1 MRYDNPFSGLPIA
14 KLFETLL
21 PDFILAFAFFTALVY
36 GVLAKRF
43 QHQRSAVTVSATA
56 AFALSVGL
64 VWWEQRMGVSIR
76 DLGPFAVGFAI
87 IVLAAVM
94 YHAIRQVG
102 GSWAG
107 IGIALGASLLISKL
121 IGADWPIDP
130 QLIQTVITVALIV
143 GILAFLMHRSWHHV
157 ALAPRHVSLPPVK
170 HDMRGL
176 QEGRVLSDVLRRRF
190 RDIEKRADRLHEH
203 PADGQDVLL
212 QLKRML
218 PDVGWLTE
226 RLARLREKAYRMR
239 QGHVARIEEIG
250 ALTRKLPPTAK
261 RQLSGQLQEQYRE
274 LGIELRLERLDS
286 AAAEAEKRI
295 RDLTLEAERCAASY
309 DFRRLHD
316 ALKAAEKL
324 QEHNSSL
331 FQTIRRTEKK
341 LDAAARKA
349 ARDMPGVV
357 ST

>member
-1 MRYDNPFSGLPIA
+1 
-14 KLFETLL
+14 
-21 PDFILAFAFFTALVY
+21 
-36 GVLAKRF
+36 
-43 QHQRSAVTVSATA
+43 
-56 AFALSVGL
+56 
-64 VWWEQRMGVSIR
+64 
-76 DLGPFAVGFAI
+76 
-87 IVLAAVM
+87 
-94 YHAIRQVG
+94 
-102 GSWAG
+102 
-107 IGIALGASLLISKL
+107 
-121 IGADWPIDP
+121 
-130 QLIQTVITVALIV
+130 
-143 GILAFLMHRSWHHV
+143 
-157 ALAPRHVSLPPVK
+157 
-170 HDMRGL
+170 
-176 QEGRVLSDVLRRRF
+176 
-190 RDIEKRADRLHEH
+190 
-203 PADGQDVLL
+203 
-212 QLKRML
+212 
-218 PDVGWLTE
+218 VGWLTE

-239 QGHVARIEEIG
+239 QGHVARIQEVA
-250 ALTRKLPPTAK
+250 ALTGKLPPSAK
-261 RQLSGQLQEQYRE
+261 KKLSGQLQEQYRE

>member
-1 MRYDNPFSGLPIA
+1 MDPPNPFSQPPIGT
-14 KLFETLL
+14 LFETLL

-43 QHQRSAVTVSATA
+43 QHQRSAVTVSVTV

-64 VWWEQRMGVSIR
+64 VWWEQRTGFSIR
-76 DLGPFAVGFAI
+76 DLGPFAVGLAI

-94 YHAIRQVG
+94 YQAIRQVG

-121 IGADWPIDP
+121 VGADWPLDP
-130 QLIQTVITVALIV
+130 QLIQTVITVSLIV
-143 GILAFLMHRSWHHV
+143 GILAFLMHRSWHHA
-157 ALAPRHVSLPPVK
+157 ALAPRHMSLPPVK
-170 HDMRGL
+170 HDMQDL
-176 QEGRVLSDVLRRRF
+176 QKGRVLSDLLRRRF
-190 RDIEKRADRLHEH
+190 RDIGKRADHPHEQ
-203 PADGQDVLL
+203 PADAQDILR

-218 PDVGWLTE
+218 PAEGWLTE

-239 QGHVARIEEIG
+239 QGHVARIEEIA
-250 ALTRKLPPTAK
+250 ALTGKLSPTAK
-261 RQLSGQLQEQYRE
+261 KQISGQLQEQYRE
-274 LGIELRLERLDS
+274 MGLELRLERLDR

-295 RDLTLEAERCAASY
+295 RDLTQEAERCAASY

-324 QEHNSSL
+324 QRQNTNL
-331 FQTIRRTEKK
+331 FQIIERTEKN

-349 ARDMPGVV
+349 ARGMGGADA
-357 ST
+357 S